1 MSDRNEVESTA
12 AVSLSALLLNLNGN
26 EIFSL
31 CALVSSSE
39 IVMKVSPFIF
49 LPQPPHVPTHAGMML
64 MRGFEFPSE
73 VMPF

>member
-1 MSDRNEVESTA
+1 MSERNAIESTV
-12 AVSLSALLLNLNGN
+12 AVSFAALLLNLNGN

-49 LPQPPHVPTHAGMML
+49 LPTASPCH
-64 MRGFEFPSE
+64 
-73 VMPF
+73 